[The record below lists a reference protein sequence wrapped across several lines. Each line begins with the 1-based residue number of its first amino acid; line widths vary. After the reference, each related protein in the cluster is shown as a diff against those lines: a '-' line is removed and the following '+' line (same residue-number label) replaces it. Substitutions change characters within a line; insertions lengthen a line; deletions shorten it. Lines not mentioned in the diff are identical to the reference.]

1 MPDRLYVSATPIRRR
16 DRILEH
22 PGSAVLGVWSFLLGL
37 VLIVDMALPGFRVS
51 PLLNLVP
58 DPALVWLAGVMLAG
72 GALVLVALLR
82 NWGRVDTSWRFERGG
97 WWLLFGG
104 WSLISALVFITSPQS
119 VLAWGSYAAFAV
131 SGFIRGQAVRLTEE
145 RTRIVK
151 DQE

>member
-1 MPDRLYVSATPIRRR
+1 MGKASARKRLRRSNA
-16 DRILEH
+16 
-22 PGSAVLGVWSFLLGL
+22 PSSFGSKGAFGTSIWSQ
-37 VLIVDMALPGFRVS
+37 A
-51 PLLNLVP
+51 
-58 DPALVWLAGVMLAG
+58 
-72 GALVLVALLR
+72 ALVLVALLR

-151 DQE
+151 DQEEEEEEEEEERG